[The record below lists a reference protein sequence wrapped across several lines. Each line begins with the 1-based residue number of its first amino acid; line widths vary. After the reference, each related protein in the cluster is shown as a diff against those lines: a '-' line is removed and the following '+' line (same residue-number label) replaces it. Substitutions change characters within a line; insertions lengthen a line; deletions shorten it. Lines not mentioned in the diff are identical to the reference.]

1 MKVSNFF
8 TMLCLIAMPL
18 LLGAQSPINGFMQG
32 KGKGNVVVSYFT
44 ESYDEVFLVPQKIQ
58 NVPVFGEVTLNS
70 LSLFGTY
77 GLSDQLDVIV
87 NLPYITAQGSASQEL
102 LDDLGFDGKRSGL
115 QDLSVYLK
123 YNPLTYKVGNG
134 TLRFVGALGLA
145 TPLSNY
151 PVNEGLQSILAI
163 GNRATSLNTTLLAH
177 YQTNMGLFA
186 AAQASYSLRNNDV
199 PNAILSE
206 IKVGYGCK
214 FLYADAWIGSQRSTS
229 GVDILGL
236 GFEGFFPATKVNYT
250 RTGIN
255 LFVPVVK
262 GLGISAGA
270 NTYLNGR
277 NVGDA
282 TGFYGGIVLS
292 Y

>member
-1 MKVSNFF
+1 
-8 TMLCLIAMPL
+8 
-18 LLGAQSPINGFMQG
+18 
-32 KGKGNVVVSYFT
+32 
-44 ESYDEVFLVPQKIQ
+44 
-58 NVPVFGEVTLNS
+58 
-70 LSLFGTY
+70 
-77 GLSDQLDVIV
+77 
-87 NLPYITAQGSASQEL
+87 
-102 LDDLGFDGKRSGL
+102 
-115 QDLSVYLK
+115 
-123 YNPLTYKVGNG
+123 
-134 TLRFVGALGLA
+134 
-145 TPLSNY
+145 
-151 PVNEGLQSILAI
+151 GLQSILAI

-186 AAQASYSLRNNDV
+186 TAQASYSLRNNDV

-214 FLYADAWIGSQRSTS
+214 FLYADAWIGSQ
-229 GVDILGL
+229 
-236 GFEGFFPATKVNYT
+236 

>member
-1 MKVSNFF
+1 MKLSQFF
-8 TMLCLIAMPL
+8 ATLIMVGLPL
-18 LLGAQSPINGFMQG
+18 LLCAQSPINGFMQG
-32 KGKGNVVVSYFT
+32 KGKGNVVVSYFS

-58 NVPVFGEVTLNS
+58 GVPVFDEVTLNS
-70 LSLFGTY
+70 VSLFATY
-77 GLSDQLDVIV
+77 GLSDRLDVIL
-87 NLPYITAQGSASQEL
+87 NLPYITAKGAASEAL
-102 LDDLGFDGKRSGL
+102 LNDLGFDGERSGL

-123 YNPLTYKVGNG
+123 YNPLDYKVGAG
-134 TLRFVGALGLA
+134 TLRFIGALGLV

-163 GNRATSLNTTLLAH
+163 GNRATSLNTFLLAQ
-177 YQTNMGLFA
+177 YQMDMGLFA
-186 AAQASYSLRNNDV
+186 SAQAGYSLRNNDV

-206 IKVGYGCK
+206 IKIGYAGK
-214 FLYADAWIGSQRSTS
+214 SFYADAWMGSQRSTS

-236 GFEGFFPATKVNYT
+236 GFQGFFPETKVNYT
-250 RTGIN
+250 RAGIN
-255 LFVPVVK
+255 LFVPVAK
-262 GLGISAGA
+262 GFGISAGA